1 LIDIISSNPKTYI
14 SNAIYFVIFGSIMKT
29 LEERITRAIWRY
41 TAKDWL
47 EMSRVDVVI
56 VGAGPAGMTAAKYLA
71 DKGFKVVVFERRLSF
86 GGGIGGGGML
96 LHKIVVDKNAVP
108 ILKDFNIRYSHDDEE
123 DLYIVDASELM
134 AKLAV
139 GAIDSGAKIITG
151 IHIEDVI
158 YRDNPLRI
166 EGVVIQWSAVIM
178 ASLHVDP
185 LFVLSRAVVDAT
197 GHDAEVLQIIARK
210 LPESKI
216 MLAGEKSAYSELSEN
231 VVVEYTGKVLPG
243 LYVAGMSVAAL
254 YGLPRM
260 GPIFSSMLLSGR
272 KVADII
278 AKDLATTSHD
288 QH

>member
-1 LIDIISSNPKTYI
+1 
-14 SNAIYFVIFGSIMKT
+14 MKT

-139 GAIDSGAKIITG
+139 GTIDSGAKIITG

-158 YRDNPLRI
+158 YRDAPLRI

-178 ASLHVDP
+178 SGLHVDP
-185 LFVLSRAVVDAT
+185 LFVLSRAIVDAT

-231 VVVEYTGKVLPG
+231 VVVEYTGRVLPG
-243 LYVAGMSVAAL
+243 LYIAGMAVAAL
-254 YGLPRM
+254 HGLPRM